1 MKLKKFAAIDIGSNA
16 IRILI
21 ANIIQTKNDI
31 VFQKNSLIRSPV
43 RLGEDSFSLGEISPK
58 SLNRFVKTMKAFK
71 LLMNI
76 HGVSHYKA
84 FATSA
89 LREANNSSHVIKTV
103 KKKAGIKVEII
114 DGTKEAEIISNS
126 KISEF
131 INTQKTFLFVDVG
144 GGSTEFTFI
153 NEGIHIVSKSFK
165 IGTVRLINNLID
177 DRVWIGIENWI
188 KKNSMKYEKITLMGS
203 GGNINKLFKLSNIK
217 EGKPLSKI
225 HQPIADSE
233 QLIEASDKLSQY
245 MTKQEIKRWVWT
257 ITTNNNLS
265 EFTEINKPSISNFEN
280 LYFRVETQT
289 SAPIDD
295 ETSIFFIKIDVLP
308 LKEVWSKH
316 ILDSI
321 NSMSDNILNYKGL
334 VEVKDFLNRMDL

>member
-21 ANIIQTKNDI
+21 ANIIQTDHDVI
-31 VFQKNSLIRSPV
+31 FQKNSLIRSPV
-43 RLGEDSFSLGEISPK
+43 RLGEDSFTLGEISPK
-58 SLNRFVKTMKAFK
+58 SLKRFVKTMKAFK

-114 DGTKEAEIISNS
+114 DGTKEAAIISNS

-153 NEGIHIVSKSFK
+153 NEGNHVVSKSFK

-217 EGKPLSKI
+217 EGNPLSKI
-225 HQPIADSE
+225 
-233 QLIEASDKLSQY
+233 KLSQLF
-245 MTKQEIKRWVWT
+245 KQLEK
-257 ITTNNNLS
+257 
-265 EFTEINKPSISNFEN
+265 
-280 LYFRVETQT
+280 
-289 SAPIDD
+289 
-295 ETSIFFIKIDVLP
+295 
-308 LKEVWSKH
+308 
-316 ILDSI
+316 
-321 NSMSDNILNYKGL
+321 LNYEERVLKFELNPDRADVIVPAARIYLKALEWSGGQKIYVPRFGL
-334 VEVKDFLNRMDL
+334 SDGMIKYMYKSFNSRS

>member
-21 ANIIQTKNDI
+21 ANIIQTEHNV

-43 RLGEDSFSLGEISPK
+43 RLGEDSFTLGEISPK
-58 SLNRFVKTMKAFK
+58 SLKRFVKTMKAFK

-89 LREANNSSHVIKTV
+89 LREANNSSYVIKTV

-114 DGTKEAEIISNS
+114 DGTKEAEIIFNS

-131 INTQKTFLFVDVG
+131 INTRKTFLFVDVG

-153 NEGIHIVSKSFK
+153 NEGNHVISKSFK
-165 IGTVRLINNLID
+165 IGTVRLINNLVD

-188 KKNSMKYEKITLMGS
+188 KKNSMKYDKITLMGS

-225 HQPIADSE
+225 
-233 QLIEASDKLSQY
+233 KLSQLF
-245 MTKQEIKRWVWT
+245 MQLEK
-257 ITTNNNLS
+257 
-265 EFTEINKPSISNFEN
+265 
-280 LYFRVETQT
+280 
-289 SAPIDD
+289 
-295 ETSIFFIKIDVLP
+295 
-308 LKEVWSKH
+308 
-316 ILDSI
+316 
-321 NSMSDNILNYKGL
+321 LNYEERVLKFELNPDRADVIVPAARIYLKALEWSGGQKIYVPRFGL
-334 VEVKDFLNRMDL
+334 SDGMIKYMYKSFNSRS

>member
-21 ANIIQTKNDI
+21 ANIIQTDHDV

-43 RLGEDSFSLGEISPK
+43 RLGEDSFTLGEISPK
-58 SLNRFVKTMKAFK
+58 SLKRFVKTMKAFK

-76 HGVSHYKA
+76 HGVSNYKA
-84 FATSA
+84 YATSA
-89 LREANNSSHVIKTV
+89 LREANNSSYVINMV

-114 DGTKEAEIISNS
+114 DGIKEAEIISNN

-153 NEGIHIVSKSFK
+153 SEGIHVASKSFK
-165 IGTVRLINNLID
+165 IGTVRLINNLVD
-177 DRVWIGIENWI
+177 DRVWIGIEKWI
-188 KKNSMKYEKITLMGS
+188 KKNSKKFQKITLMGS

-225 HQPIADSE
+225 
-233 QLIEASDKLSQY
+233 KLSQLF
-245 MTKQEIKRWVWT
+245 KLLE
-257 ITTNNNLS
+257 
-265 EFTEINKPSISNFEN
+265 E
-280 LYFRVETQT
+280 
-289 SAPIDD
+289 
-295 ETSIFFIKIDVLP
+295 
-308 LKEVWSKH
+308 
-316 ILDSI
+316 
-321 NSMSDNILNYKGL
+321 LNYEERVLKFDLNPDRADVIVPAARIYLKALEWSGGQKIYVPRFGL
-334 VEVKDFLNRMDL
+334 SDGMIKYMYKNLNNRP

>member
-21 ANIIQTKNDI
+21 ANIIQTDHDVI
-31 VFQKNSLIRSPV
+31 FQKNSLIRSPV
-43 RLGEDSFSLGEISPK
+43 RLGEDSFTLGEISPK
-58 SLNRFVKTMKAFK
+58 NLKRFVKTMKAFK

-76 HGVSHYKA
+76 HGVTHYKA

-89 LREANNSSHVIKTV
+89 LREANNSSYVIKTV

-114 DGTKEAEIISNS
+114 DGIKEAEIISNS

-153 NEGIHIVSKSFK
+153 NEGNHVVSKSFK

-225 HQPIADSE
+225 
-233 QLIEASDKLSQY
+233 KLSQLF
-245 MTKQEIKRWVWT
+245 KQLEK
-257 ITTNNNLS
+257 
-265 EFTEINKPSISNFEN
+265 
-280 LYFRVETQT
+280 
-289 SAPIDD
+289 
-295 ETSIFFIKIDVLP
+295 
-308 LKEVWSKH
+308 
-316 ILDSI
+316 
-321 NSMSDNILNYKGL
+321 LNYEERVLKFELNPDRADVIVPAARIYLKALEWSGGQKIYVPRFGL
-334 VEVKDFLNRMDL
+334 SDGMIKYMYKNFNDRPNRE

>member
-1 MKLKKFAAIDIGSNA
+1 LKLKKFAAIDIGSNA

-21 ANIIQTKNDI
+21 ANIIQTEHNV

-43 RLGEDSFSLGEISPK
+43 RLGEDSFTLGEISPK
-58 SLNRFVKTMKAFK
+58 SLKRFVKTMKAFK

-89 LREANNSSHVIKTV
+89 LREANNSSYVIKTV

-153 NEGIHIVSKSFK
+153 NEGNHVVSKSFK

-225 HQPIADSE
+225 
-233 QLIEASDKLSQY
+233 KLSQLF
-245 MTKQEIKRWVWT
+245 KQLEK
-257 ITTNNNLS
+257 
-265 EFTEINKPSISNFEN
+265 
-280 LYFRVETQT
+280 
-289 SAPIDD
+289 
-295 ETSIFFIKIDVLP
+295 
-308 LKEVWSKH
+308 
-316 ILDSI
+316 
-321 NSMSDNILNYKGL
+321 LNYEERVLKFELNPDRADVIVPAARIYLKALEWSGGQKIYVPRFGL
-334 VEVKDFLNRMDL
+334 SDGMIKYMYKSFNNRS

>member
-1 MKLKKFAAIDIGSNA
+1 LKLKKFAAIDIGSNA

-21 ANIIQTKNDI
+21 ANIIQTDHGV

-43 RLGEDSFSLGEISPK
+43 RLGEDSFTLGEISPK
-58 SLNRFVKTMKAFK
+58 SLKRFIKTMKAFK

-76 HGVSHYKA
+76 HGVSNYKA
-84 FATSA
+84 YATSA
-89 LREANNSSHVIKTV
+89 LREANNCSHVINMV

-114 DGTKEAEIISNS
+114 DGIKEAEIISNN

-153 NEGIHIVSKSFK
+153 SEGIHVASKSFK
-165 IGTVRLINNLID
+165 IGTVRLINNLVD

-188 KKNSMKYEKITLMGS
+188 KKNSKKFQKITLMGS

-225 HQPIADSE
+225 
-233 QLIEASDKLSQY
+233 KLSQLF
-245 MTKQEIKRWVWT
+245 KLLE
-257 ITTNNNLS
+257 
-265 EFTEINKPSISNFEN
+265 E
-280 LYFRVETQT
+280 
-289 SAPIDD
+289 
-295 ETSIFFIKIDVLP
+295 
-308 LKEVWSKH
+308 
-316 ILDSI
+316 
-321 NSMSDNILNYKGL
+321 LNYEERVLKFDLNPDRADVIVPAARIYLKALEWSGGQKIYVPKFGL
-334 VEVKDFLNRMDL
+334 SDGMIKYMYKNLKNRP

>member
-21 ANIIQTKNDI
+21 ANIIQTDHGV

-43 RLGEDSFSLGEISPK
+43 RLGEDSFTLGEISPK
-58 SLNRFVKTMKAFK
+58 SLKRFVKTMKAFK

-76 HGVSHYKA
+76 HGVSNYKA
-84 FATSA
+84 YATSA
-89 LREANNSSHVIKTV
+89 LREANNSSHVINMV

-114 DGTKEAEIISNS
+114 DGIKEAEIISNN

-153 NEGIHIVSKSFK
+153 SEGIHVASKSFK
-165 IGTVRLINNLID
+165 IGTVRLINNLVD

-188 KKNSMKYEKITLMGS
+188 KKNSKKFQKITLMGS

-225 HQPIADSE
+225 
-233 QLIEASDKLSQY
+233 KLSQLF
-245 MTKQEIKRWVWT
+245 KLLE
-257 ITTNNNLS
+257 
-265 EFTEINKPSISNFEN
+265 E
-280 LYFRVETQT
+280 
-289 SAPIDD
+289 
-295 ETSIFFIKIDVLP
+295 
-308 LKEVWSKH
+308 
-316 ILDSI
+316 
-321 NSMSDNILNYKGL
+321 LNYEERVLKFDLNPDRADVIVPAARIYLKALEWSGGQKIYVPRFGL
-334 VEVKDFLNRMDL
+334 SDGMIKYMYKSFNSRS

>member
-89 LREANNSSHVIKTV
+89 LREANNSSHVINTV

-126 KISEF
+126 KIAEF

-153 NEGIHIVSKSFK
+153 NAGCHITSKSFK
-165 IGTVRLINNLID
+165 IGTVRLINNLVD
-177 DRVWIGIENWI
+177 DRVWVGIEKWI
-188 KKNSMKYEKITLMGS
+188 KKNCEKYQKISLMGS
-203 GGNINKLFKLSNIK
+203 GGNINKLFKLSNVK

-225 HQPIADSE
+225 
-233 QLIEASDKLSQY
+233 KLSHLF
-245 MTKQEIKRWVWT
+245 KQLE
-257 ITTNNNLS
+257 
-265 EFTEINKPSISNFEN
+265 E
-280 LYFRVETQT
+280 
-289 SAPIDD
+289 
-295 ETSIFFIKIDVLP
+295 
-308 LKEVWSKH
+308 
-316 ILDSI
+316 
-321 NSMSDNILNYKGL
+321 LNYEERILKFELNPDRADVIVPAARIYLKALEWSGGNKIYVPRFGL
-334 VEVKDFLNRMDL
+334 SDGMIKLMCKNLDGKS

>member
-21 ANIIQTKNDI
+21 ANIIQTDHGV

-43 RLGEDSFSLGEISPK
+43 RLGEDSFTLGEISPK
-58 SLNRFVKTMKAFK
+58 SLKRFVKTMKAFK

-76 HGVSHYKA
+76 HGVSKYKA
-84 FATSA
+84 YATSA
-89 LREANNSSHVIKTV
+89 LREANNSSHVINMV

-114 DGTKEAEIISNS
+114 DGIKEAEIISNN

-153 NEGIHIVSKSFK
+153 SEGIHVASKSFK
-165 IGTVRLINNLID
+165 IGTVRLINNLVD

-188 KKNSMKYEKITLMGS
+188 KKNSKKFQKITLMGS

-225 HQPIADSE
+225 
-233 QLIEASDKLSQY
+233 KLSQLFKLLEEMNYEERVLKFDLNPDRADVIVPAARIYLKALEWSGGQKIYVPRFGLSDGMIKY
-245 MTKQEIKRWVWT
+245 MYK
-257 ITTNNNLS
+257 NL
-265 EFTEINKPSISNFEN
+265 K
-280 LYFRVETQT
+280 
-289 SAPIDD
+289 
-295 ETSIFFIKIDVLP
+295 
-308 LKEVWSKH
+308 
-316 ILDSI
+316 
-321 NSMSDNILNYKGL
+321 
-334 VEVKDFLNRMDL
+334 NRR